1 MLYSQSACY
10 RAKLQRHKNACV
22 TGLFVLVDHAMR
34 RFVAGAPAR
43 LSSWPLKHLSMVRVF
58 VFGRL
63 HNGAQ
68 GGIDSPVAAP
78 MSQGFVVVAIRLGLG
93 SRAVSISLEGHD
105 ILVRSRHDG
114 DDDSNA
120 RIKLTSALS
129 PPFVNARVRFLAPLP
144 GEGGIVGIPFGA
156 AAVVGGRIVRI

>member
-1 MLYSQSACY
+1 MNEGLSRREAAKRFGIHRNTKMLSFSVPPGY
-10 RAKLQRHKNACV
+10 RQRPGTATFTRNSG
-22 TGLFVLVDHAMR
+22 TR
-34 RFVAGAPAR
+34 R
-43 LSSWPLKHLSMVRVF
+43 
-58 VFGRL
+58 
-63 HNGAQ
+63 
-68 GGIDSPVAAP
+68 I
-78 MSQGFVVVAIRLGLG
+78 AIRLGLG

-114 DDDSNA
+114 DDESNA